1 MLLDARQNCR
11 AVRIEC
17 REILF
22 AKLLIDECHVCGE
35 HDEISREISIGRGAG
50 GYLHNHL
57 SLASSSI
64 MRHSNFIIA
73 SPGILTTACESRVCS
88 REHVESN
95 VLRSTSATSD
105 LIITLSIKCRRDTSK
120 DSLLPIHFPRKFEE
134 RLENSALEDIAGPC
148 SSMSHSAF
156 LEEGF
161 LALRY
166 CPQTRQSPIC
176 ST

>member
-1 MLLDARQNCR
+1 MLLRCIAVLRRTASRLAIRILCR
-11 AVRIEC
+11 GNLNGDSLRTVVSFLVDHATLELYHRITW
-17 REILF
+17 
-22 AKLLIDECHVCGE
+22 
-35 HDEISREISIGRGAG
+35 
-50 GYLHNHL
+50 
-57 SLASSSI
+57 
-64 MRHSNFIIA
+64 HSHYR
-73 SPGILTTACESRVCS
+73 ESRVCS

-105 LIITLSIKCRRDTSK
+105 LIITLSIKCRRDISK
-120 DSLLPIHFPRKFEE
+120 NSLLPIHFPRKFEE